1 MNPTTPLLALTLA
14 FTATAF
20 AQPTPKPQP
29 KPPAPAPTAPA
40 TRPPAPPAGPAAG
53 QTGGP
58 LVGLTTTELASFRDG
73 LADFRQEETID
84 SGLGPIFNDSSC
96 VACHAAGGVG
106 GASRRTVT
114 RFGKTT
120 NGVFDPMTSQGGS
133 LLQARAIDPA
143 FREVIPADANTIA
156 KRVTTPLFG
165 AGLIE
170 AIPDASLIA
179 AATAAKP
186 DGVKGHAALIN
197 DVTTGTQRVGRF
209 GWKNQQATLLA
220 FAGDAYL
227 NEMGITNRFFP
238 EENAPNGNTALL
250 ARADQILDPEDQV
263 NPLTNKSDIDR
274 AAAFMRLLAP
284 PARGPITAAVT
295 AGERV
300 FTSLN
305 CTVCHTPAL
314 TTGASSIT
322 ALSLKR
328 VPLYSDLLLHDM
340 GTLGD
345 GIAQGAAGTREMRT
359 APLWGLRERPVYLHD
374 GRTDSLDAAIKAHD
388 GEAAAA
394 KARYL
399 TLPAAQQQQLV
410 AFLRSL

>member
-1 MNPTTPLLALTLA
+1 MKTITPLFVLTSV
-14 FTATAF
+14 F
-20 AQPTPKPQP
+20 AQTPPP
-29 KPPAPAPTAPA
+29 PRLGNPPPAPSAPPPRLAPPTA
-40 TRPPAPPAGPAAG
+40 APVAG

-58 LVGLTTTELASFRDG
+58 LQGLTTAELTSFRDG
-73 LADFRQEETID
+73 LTDFRQVETID
-84 SGLGPIFNDSSC
+84 SGLGPIFNDVSC
-96 VACHAAGGVG
+96 IVCHGAGGAG

-120 NGVFDPMTSQGGS
+120 NGVFDPMTAQGGS

-143 FREVIPADANTIA
+143 FREVIPSDANTIA
-156 KRVTTPLFG
+156 HRVTTPLFG

-170 AIPDASLIA
+170 AIPDATLIA
-179 AATAAKP
+179 AAAAAKP

-197 DVTTGTQRVGRF
+197 DVTTGSQRVGRF

-220 FAGDAYL
+220 FAADAYV

-250 ARADQILDPEDQV
+250 ARADQILDPEDTT
-263 NPLTNKSDIDR
+263 NPTTNKADIDR
-274 AAAFMRLLAP
+274 AANFMRLLAP
-284 PARGPITAAVT
+284 PTRGPITAAVT
-295 AGERV
+295 AGERL
-300 FTSLN
+300 FTSMN

-314 TTGASSIT
+314 TTGSSSIA

-345 GIAQGAAGTREMRT
+345 GIAQGAAGPTEMRT
-359 APLWGLRERPVYLHD
+359 APLWGLSLRPAYLHD
-374 GRTDSLDAAIKAHD
+374 GRTDSLDVAIKAHA

-394 KARYL
+394 RARYVA
-399 TLPAAQQQQLV
+399 LPVTQQQQVV

>member
-1 MNPTTPLLALTLA
+1 MNPTTPLLVLTLA
-14 FTATAF
+14 LTATGF
-20 AQPTPKPQP
+20 AQPTPPPRP
-29 KPPAPAPTAPA
+29 KPPAPAGPPS
-40 TRPPAPPAGPAAG
+40 RPPAPPAGPAAG

-58 LVGLTTTELASFRDG
+58 LVGLTTAELTSFRDG
-73 LADFRQEETID
+73 LADFRQEETVD
-84 SGLGPIFNDSSC
+84 SGLGPIFNDTSC
-96 VACHAAGGVG
+96 VVCHAAGGVG

-120 NGVFDPMTSQGGS
+120 NGVFDPLSAQGGS

-143 FREVIPADANTIA
+143 FREVIPGAANTIA

-179 AATAAKP
+179 AAAAAKP
-186 DGVKGHAALIN
+186 DGVKGRAALIN
-197 DVTTGTQRVGRF
+197 DVTTGAQRVGRF

-220 FAGDAYL
+220 FAGDAYV

-263 NPLTNKSDIDR
+263 NPATNKSDIDR
-274 AAAFMRLLAP
+274 AANFMRLLAP
-284 PARGPITAAVT
+284 PSRGPITAAVS
-295 AGERV
+295 AGERL

-314 TTGASSIT
+314 TTGTSSSS

-340 GTLGD
+340 GALGD
-345 GIAQGAAGTREMRT
+345 GIAQGAAGAREMRT
-359 APLWGLRERPVYLHD
+359 APLWGLGSRPVYLHD
-374 GRTDSLDAAIKAHD
+374 GRTDSLDVAIKEHA
-388 GEAAAA
+388 GEASAARS
-394 KARYL
+394 RYVA
-399 TLPAAQQQQLV
+399 LPAAQQLQLV